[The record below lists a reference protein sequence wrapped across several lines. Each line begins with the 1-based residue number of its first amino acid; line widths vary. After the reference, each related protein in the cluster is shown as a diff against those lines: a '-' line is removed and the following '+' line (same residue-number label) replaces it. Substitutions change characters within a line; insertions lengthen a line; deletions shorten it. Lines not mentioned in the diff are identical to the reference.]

1 MERRRKELWNPV
13 LLLGL
18 FFLLGLL
25 FVPECDDCY
34 FVYWQYDSWKDF
46 LLTRPIPE
54 DMHAY
59 GVPANGRYL
68 GNLIGVIQGKLYFT
82 PFGWLRGLFMGG
94 ALAGMTLLLGRRF
107 APSPDRRR
115 EGFALAFSLVALAP
129 RGIWQQ
135 VYSWGAAFVN
145 YLLPMAGILILLELL
160 RKERSVP
167 ALCFPVSLCCCFFME
182 PVTILLCF
190 GGVIYAVYA
199 FLRDKERFPA
209 ALAAGLGALLG
220 TALMF
225 AAPGYAQVGS
235 DNRALGL
242 ELIGRNLSFVATEA
256 LVRPVAVTLLIS
268 FLLVWLLRRQGGAWR
283 VWAALLLP
291 IHGLCLAD
299 TLRNAFQD
307 YSVYDTKRMLLS
319 CGLALIWL
327 LLLAQW
333 RGGAVRIQVLA
344 GALALCVVNAPLLL
358 VSPVEPRALFP
369 NYALLLIIAA
379 LLWREARRQGLKAPG
394 WAWAPGALAC
404 ALLVGVYSANC
415 LVYHRRLDSARLQVS
430 QGAQEVTVPLVPFPG
445 WTVNEQLNKGDICFL
460 VYRDVAWD
468 VPARFVLYEE
478 FEETYEG

>member
-1 MERRRKELWNPV
+1 MERRRRELWNPV

-34 FVYWQYDSWKDF
+34 FVYWKYDSWKDF
-46 LLTRPIPE
+46 LLTRPNPE
-54 DMHAY
+54 NMHAY

-160 RKERSVP
+160 RKERPVP

-182 PVTILLCF
+182 PVTILVCF

-220 TALMF
+220 MALMF

-299 TLRNAFQD
+299 TLLDSVHD
-307 YSVYDTKRMLLS
+307 YSVHGVKRMLLA

-327 LLLAQW
+327 ALLVQW

-344 GALALCVVNAPLLL
+344 GALALCVVNGPLLL
-358 VSPVEPRALFP
+358 VSPVESRALFP
-369 NYALLLIIAA
+369 SYAVLMIVAS
-379 LLWREARRQGLKAPG
+379 LLWREARRLGLEPPKF
-394 WAWAPGALAC
+394 AWAPGAAAC
-404 ALLVGVYSANC
+404 ILLLGVYYANFH
-415 LVYHRRLDSARLQVS
+415 VYHQRLDSARLQVDR
-430 QGAQEVTVPLVPFPG
+430 GAQELTLPLVPFPG

-468 VPARFVLYEE
+468 VSVQFV
-478 FEETYEG
+478 TYREYMSSK